1 MSPATT
7 NSSNLKQ
14 RMDEA
19 TKEARLLEH
28 PFYKAWAAGELTLD
42 DLSFYSAQYWRQVE
56 SFPDYLSTIESRL
69 PDGRAR
75 QTVAQNR
82 RDEVDG
88 DHLGLWLEFAAG
100 VGATRETVTNS
111 SAAPETSDCVDAF
124 RTAMRD
130 RSLPFAL
137 GMLYAYE
144 SQTPEVAATKIKG
157 LREYYGIDGP
167 ALEYFELHGELD
179 IEHSDE
185 LAQAI
190 ATLVVDEAAAR
201 EAEAGAKAGA
211 EAIWGLLNG
220 IARERGMS
228 PNCN

>member
-75 QTVAQNR
+75 QTVAENL
-82 RDEVDG
+82 RDEVEG
-88 DHLGLWLEFAAG
+88 NHLGLWLEFAAG
-100 VGATRETVTNS
+100 VGATRDTVTNS
-111 SAAPETSDCVDAF
+111 SP
-124 RTAMRD
+124 
-130 RSLPFAL
+130 
-137 GMLYAYE
+137 E

-179 IEHSDE
+179 IEHSDD